1 MCNIKVIKDLAANV
15 KKAPVGVVLLI
26 QELGGTQ
33 YAWRPQRTLWMGCPA
48 CNGPRISAPSPNN
61 FCTPPQTIPSTQS

>member
-33 YAWRPQRTLWMGCPA
+33 YAYADALKKDMLLIYSVWRPQRTL
-48 CNGPRISAPSPNN
+48 
-61 FCTPPQTIPSTQS
+61 